1 VVCDST
7 SNEYTSQWQQDLE
20 NSVQII
26 YVIIYKSVRI
36 RTSSTIQQAR
46 QTNSIRQELY
56 PKVSG
61 APETDDPQYVE
72 REIDIVLC
80 CPSITFIKSSSG
92 HADSMS
98 L

>member
-1 VVCDST
+1 
-7 SNEYTSQWQQDLE
+7 
-20 NSVQII
+20 VQII

-61 APETDDPQYVE
+61 PPETDDPQYVE
-72 REIDIVLC
+72 REIDIVYVAQVLPLSSRHQVMLIAC
-80 CPSITFIKSSSG
+80 LSKSC
-92 HADSMS
+92 DTS
-98 L
+98 LKAIQSLQW